1 MLKNIFKSFLALLVA
16 SSAFLI
22 GFYLGEEKIK
32 SKIPDFQEDIEEK
45 TWQLI
50 SVCNA
55 VLIGLQ
61 LLFSFQKGKS

>member
-45 TWQLI
+45 T
-50 SVCNA
+50 
-55 VLIGLQ
+55 
-61 LLFSFQKGKS
+61 